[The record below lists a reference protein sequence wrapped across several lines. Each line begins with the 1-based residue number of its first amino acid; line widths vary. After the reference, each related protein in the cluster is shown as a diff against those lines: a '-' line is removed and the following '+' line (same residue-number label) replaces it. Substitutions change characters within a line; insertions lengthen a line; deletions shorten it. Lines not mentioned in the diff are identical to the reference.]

1 MLRPYE
7 SIETSDSY
15 YNHDD
20 LIQPKTKLKGSM
32 SKNLLMITY
41 SMTRINLITQQN
53 KKGGCHSVKVH
64 YFEGRKSI

>member
-1 MLRPYE
+1 LRPYE

-32 SKNLLMITY
+32 SKNHLIITY

-53 KKGGCHSVKVH
+53 PKKGCPSVKAH
-64 YFEGRKSI
+64 YFEGRKVV